1 MSDTLVLTQTVA
13 NSSVITNTATTL
25 VVQGTQYGTV
35 VSGGSQGPQGAPG
48 PSSELTTVIAGTNIS
63 GDRGIVLNSAGRA
76 IYADSNTMSH
86 GNKFAGVSQGAAIM
100 GFAVDIKR
108 FGEMTEPTWNWTVDQ
123 PVYLGAGGL
132 LTQTVPVSPAKFS
145 IIVGMATAATKL
157 FINPMP
163 PIFII

>member
-1 MSDTLVLTQTVA
+1 MSESLVLTQTVA
-13 NSSVITNTATTL
+13 NSSVITNTANTL
-25 VVQGTQYGTV
+25 VVQTTQYGTV
-35 VSGGSQGPQGAPG
+35 VLGGAQGPQGIPG
-48 PSSELTTVIAGTNIS
+48 ESSVLTTLIASTNIS
-63 GDRGIVLNSAGRA
+63 GDRGIVLNSAGQA
-76 IYADSNTMSH
+76 IYADNTTMSH
-86 GNKFAGVSQGAAIM
+86 GNKFAGVSQGAATS
-100 GFAVDIKR
+100 GTAVSIKS
-108 FGEMTEPTWNWTVDQ
+108 FGEMTEPTWNWTVDE

>member
-1 MSDTLVLTQTVA
+1 MSESLVLTQTVA
-13 NSSVITNTATTL
+13 NSSVITNTANTL
-25 VVQGTQYGTV
+25 VVQTTQYGTV
-35 VSGGSQGPQGAPG
+35 VLGGAQGPQGIPG
-48 PSSELTTVIAGTNIS
+48 ESSVLTTLIASTNIS
-63 GDRGIVLNSAGRA
+63 GDRGIVLNSAGQA
-76 IYADSNTMSH
+76 IYADNTTIAH
-86 GNKFAGVSQGAAIM
+86 GNKFAGVSQGAATA
-100 GFAVDIKR
+100 GNAVSIKS
-108 FGEMTEPTWNWTVDQ
+108 FGEMTEPTWNWTVDE

>member
-1 MSDTLVLTQTVA
+1 MSESLVLTQTVA
-13 NSSVITNTATTL
+13 NSSVITNTANTL
-25 VVQGTQYGTV
+25 VVQTTQYGTV
-35 VSGGSQGPQGAPG
+35 VLGGAQGPQGIPG
-48 PSSELTTVIAGTNIS
+48 ESSVLTTLIASTNIS
-63 GDRGIVLNSAGRA
+63 GDRGIVLNSVGQA
-76 IYADSNTMSH
+76 IYADNTIMSH
-86 GNKFAGVSQGAAIM
+86 GNKFAGVSQGAATS
-100 GFAVDIKR
+100 GTAVSIKS
-108 FGEMTEPTWNWTVDQ
+108 FGEMTEPTWNWTVDE